1 LSIQEENSE
10 VHLMIIGKNN
20 NKQIIKNASGVAHL
34 ISMHYEFSNARI
46 NKFNNYVT
54 YKEKEYQINIKEPK
68 TNIENEVVFRL
79 IIKASERGE
88 CDNSELE
95 KLVNIILQLLNSHFE
110 KVYITRND
118 ISRELCNKAYIY
130 IYDAENSLREFI
142 MNFMLTKIGSEWWAY
157 NITDSNIN
165 KANERKDDSFSH
177 FINEDIYNIDFKD
190 LAEIIFKNPSQY
202 KSKADILNALKKCES
217 EEEFKKV
224 RENAISN
231 WDKYFSEYFDE
242 DWSSKWSELANYRNR
257 IAHNKLISYQKYN
270 KIKELSKN
278 VVENIEKAFQ
288 KVDTFNYSQNEICII
303 EGETVE
309 VRGFRQEA
317 CVRQL
322 RNVGIE
328 MNDLNVAIKEVINT
342 NKKFT
347 SADIVR
353 KVNNRYINNDEIN
366 RSIGLLLSSYSD
378 RFNIQQT
385 GQNISVED
393 DNGNKTTCKE
403 YCSIDNN

>member
-1 LSIQEENSE
+1 MSIKANSE

-20 NKQIIKNASGVAHL
+20 NKQIIKNSNGVAHL
-34 ISMHYEFSNARI
+34 ISMHYDISNARI
-46 NKFNNYVT
+46 NKFNNYIT
-54 YKEKEYQINIKEPK
+54 YKSKEYQINIKEPN

-79 IIKASERGE
+79 IIKSNEKSE
-88 CDNSELE
+88 CDNRDLE
-95 KLVNIILQLLNSHFE
+95 KLVNIVLQLLNSHFE
-110 KVYITRND
+110 KIYITRND

-130 IYDAENSLREFI
+130 IHNAENSLREFI

-165 KANERKDDSFSH
+165 KANERSGDSFSA

-202 KSKADILNALKKCES
+202 KSKADVLNALKQCES
-217 EEEFKKV
+217 EDDFKKV

-242 DWSSKWSELANYRNR
+242 DWSAKWNELSKYRNR
-257 IAHNKLISYQKYN
+257 IAHNKLISYEKFN
-270 KIKELSKN
+270 RIKELSEY

-288 KVDTFNYSQNEICII
+288 KVDTFTYSKNEICII
-303 EGETVE
+303 EGQTVE
-309 VRGFRQEA
+309 VRGVRQEA
-317 CVRQL
+317 CLRQL
-322 RNVGIE
+322 RSVGIE
-328 MNDLNVAIKEVINT
+328 MNDLNIAIKELIKT
-342 NKKFT
+342 KKRFS
-347 SADIVR
+347 SADVAR
-353 KVNNRYINNDEIN
+353 KVRNRYINNDETN
-366 RSIGLLLSSYSD
+366 RSIGLLLSSFSD
-378 RFNIQQT
+378 KFNIQQT

-403 YCSIDNN
+403 YCSIEND